1 MNELINQKDDREN
14 GGVHYRVIGTRP
26 VATDAVDKS
35 TGRAAFTG
43 DIKLPRMIHGKVLR
57 SPHAHARIRSLDT
70 SRAETLPGVL
80 AVVTWRDL
88 WPAKDLANQ
97 ETVKP
102 RYSHFRD
109 SYFARHKA
117 LYCGH
122 PIAAVAAAEPWQA
135 EEALKLIDVDYEV
148 LPPVLD
154 PLQAMEK
161 GSPILHEDNIP
172 KEGRPGVGG
181 NVAFRVEHLKG
192 DPEAGFAQADFI
204 VEREFRIGSIHQGY
218 IEPTAAVADW
228 TSERQ
233 LKLWSS
239 TQSGFFVRRDV
250 AELLPIPMAHI
261 QVIPTEPGGSFGG
274 KSAAF
279 LEPAAALLSKK
290 SGRPV
295 RMVMNREEVF
305 TATVPSTGCLI
316 RVKMGATREGRITAA
331 TAYMLFETGAFRGL
345 SWAAGGARLIFA
357 PYDIPNGRI
366 EGYDVYVNKPK
377 GGSFRAPNAPQVTFA
392 YENVIDELS
401 EKIGLDPM
409 EFRLRNVAKKGTRKI
424 DGIVYPRIGFMETLQ
439 AAMKTDHY
447 RTPLQGPCRGRGIAC
462 GWWPN
467 NALQSTCSLG
477 VNDDGS
483 VNLIT
488 GSIDVGSSART
499 AIAMQAAERLSIP
512 LAEIHPITGDTSSIG
527 YTATTGGSRTT
538 FATGIAALTAADEL
552 IQRMRERAALLW
564 NVDSSTVS
572 YGEGLF
578 TTNSDAAKCLT
589 FKEVAAQVLSTGGPI
604 FVTASIEPKG
614 VGSAISVFIVDLEVD
629 PETGKVAILRCTSV
643 QDVGKAIHPGHVEG
657 QIQGAVAQG
666 IGRALSEEYQ
676 FDDQGRMLNRSFLDY
691 RMPTATDVP
700 MIETVLVEVPNPG
713 HPYGVRGVA
722 EPPVVPPPA
731 AIAIAIQRAI
741 GVRLF
746 ELPMTPER
754 ILRAKGKLG

>member
-1 MNELINQKDDREN
+1 MSESAKQKAAPEN
-14 GGVHYRVIGTRP
+14 AVAQYKVIGTRP
-26 VATDAVDKS
+26 VAQDAVDKS
-35 TGRAAFTG
+35 TGRAAYTG
-43 DIKLPRMIHGKVLR
+43 DIKLPRMIHGKILR

-70 SRAETLPGVL
+70 SRAEALPGVF

-88 WPAKDLANQ
+88 WPAKDMANP
-97 ETVKP
+97 EKVKTKD
-102 RYSHFRD
+102 SQFRD

-122 PIAAVAAAEPWQA
+122 AIAAVAAAEPWLA
-135 EEALKLIDVDYEV
+135 DEALKLIDVDYEG
-148 LPPVLD
+148 LPSVLD
-154 PLQAMEK
+154 PLQAMQE
-161 GSPILHEDNIP
+161 GSPILHE
-172 KEGRPGVGG
+172 GVVRKDLAGMG
-181 NVAFRVEHLKG
+181 VNLAFRVDHLKG
-192 DPEAGFAQADFI
+192 NPDEGFAQADVVI
-204 VEREFRIGSIHQGY
+204 EREFRLSTIHQGY

-233 LKLWSS
+233 LKLWST
-239 TQSGFFVRRDV
+239 TQGAFFVRRDV
-250 AELLPIPMAHI
+250 ADLLPIPLAHI
-261 QVIPTEPGGSFGG
+261 QVNSTEVGGSFGG

-279 LEPAAALLSKK
+279 LEPAAALLSRKA
-290 SGRPV
+290 GRPV
-295 RMVMNREEVF
+295 RMAMTREEVF
-305 TATVPSTGCLI
+305 TATVPSTGCFI
-316 RVKMGATREGRITAA
+316 RVKMGATRQGRITAA
-331 TAYMLFETGAFRGL
+331 TAYMVFETGAYRGL
-345 SWAAGGARLIFA
+345 SWAAGGARCMFA

-366 EGYDVYVNKPK
+366 EGFDVFVNKPK
-377 GGSFRAPNAPQVTFA
+377 SGSFRAPNAPHVTFA

-409 EFRLRNVAKKGTRKI
+409 EFRLKNIAKQGTRKI
-424 DGIVYPRIGFMETLQ
+424 DGIVYPLVGFEETLEAAMET
-439 AAMKTDHY
+439 AHY
-447 RTPLQGPCRGRGIAC
+447 RMPLQGSYRGRGIAC

-488 GSIDVGSSART
+488 GSIDVGSNART

-512 LAEIHPITGDTSSIG
+512 LSEIHPITGDTSSIG

-538 FATGIAALTAADEL
+538 FATGIAAVIAADEL
-552 IQRMRERAALLW
+552 IHKMRERAALIW
-564 NVDSSTVS
+564 SVDSSTVS
-572 YGEGLF
+572 YGENVF
-578 TTNSDAAKCLT
+578 TTNTDPAKRLT
-589 FKEVAAQVLSTGGPI
+589 FKEVAAQVLLTGGPI
-604 FVTASIEPKG
+604 YVTSSLEPKG
-614 VGSAISVFIVDLEVD
+614 VGSAISICIVDLEVD
-629 PETGKVAILRCTSV
+629 PETGKVTILRCTSV

-676 FDDQGRMLNRSFLDY
+676 FNDQGRMLNRTFLDY

-700 MIETVLVEVPNPG
+700 TIETVLVEVPNPG

-731 AIAIAIQRAI
+731 AIAIAIHRAL
-741 GVRLF
+741 GVRLS

-754 ILRAKGKLG
+754 VLRAMGKLG

>member
-1 MNELINQKDDREN
+1 MSESGKQKAAP
-14 GGVHYRVIGTRP
+14 YKVIGTRP
-26 VATDAVDKS
+26 VAQDAVDKS
-35 TGRAAFTG
+35 TGRAAYTS
-43 DIKLPRMIHGKVLR
+43 DIKLPRMIHGKILR
-57 SPHAHARIRSLDT
+57 SPHAHARIRSIDT
-70 SRAETLPGVL
+70 SRAEALPGVL
-80 AVVTWRDL
+80 AVITWRDL

-97 ETVKP
+97 EKVKTKD
-102 RYSHFRD
+102 SHFRD
-109 SYFARHKA
+109 SYFARQKA

-122 PIAAVAAAEPWQA
+122 PIAAVAAAEPWLA
-135 EEALKLIDVDYEV
+135 EEALKLIDVDYV
-148 LPPVLD
+148 KLQPVLD
-154 PLQAMEK
+154 PLLAMQE
-161 GSPILHEDNIP
+161 GSPILHEGVVRKDLA
-172 KEGRPGVGG
+172 GGARSPGL
-181 NVAFRVEHLKG
+181 NLAFRVDHLKG
-192 DPEAGFAQADFI
+192 NPDEGFAQADVVI
-204 VEREFRIGSIHQGY
+204 EREFRISTIHQGY
-218 IEPTAAVADW
+218 IEPMAAVADW

-233 LKLWSS
+233 LKLWST
-239 TQSGFFVRRDV
+239 TQGAFFVRRDV
-250 AELLPIPMAHI
+250 ADLLPIPLAHI
-261 QVIPTEPGGSFGG
+261 QVNSTEVGGSFGG

-279 LEPAAALLSKK
+279 LEPAAALLSRK

-295 RMVMNREEVF
+295 RMAMSREEVF
-305 TATVPSTGCLI
+305 TATVPSTGCFI
-316 RVKMGATREGRITAA
+316 RVKMGATRQGRITAA
-331 TAYMLFETGAFRGL
+331 TAYMVFETGAYRGL
-345 SWAAGGARLIFA
+345 SWAAGGARCMFA

-366 EGYDVYVNKPK
+366 EGFDVFVNKPK
-377 GGSFRAPNAPQVTFA
+377 SGSFRAPNAPHVTFA

-401 EKIGLDPM
+401 EKIGLDPL
-409 EFRLRNVAKKGTRKI
+409 EFRLKNVARQGTRKI
-424 DGIVYPRIGFMETLQ
+424 DGIVYPLLGFKETLE
-439 AAMKTDHY
+439 AARETSHY
-447 RTPLQGPCRGRGIAC
+447 RTPLQGPYRGRGIAC

-512 LAEIHPITGDTSSIG
+512 LAEIHPVTGDTNSIG

-538 FATGIAALTAADEL
+538 FATGIAAITAADEL
-552 IQRMRERAALLW
+552 IHKMRERAALIW
-564 NVDSSTVS
+564 SIDSSAVA

-578 TTNSDAAKCLT
+578 STSTDAAKRLT
-589 FKEVAAQVLSTGGPI
+589 FKEVAAQVLLTGGPI
-604 FVTASIEPKG
+604 YVTASLEPKG
-614 VGSAISVFIVDLEVD
+614 VGSAISVCIVDLEVD
-629 PETGKVAILRCTSV
+629 PETGKVTILRCTSV

-700 MIETVLVEVPNPG
+700 RIETVLVEVPNPG

-731 AIAIAIQRAI
+731 AIAIAIHRALGI
-741 GVRLF
+741 RLS

-754 ILRAKGKLG
+754 VLRAMGKIG